1 MLPLHGWP
9 GLAGATYGVPLAD
22 VLLSGLLEQA
32 LVVRNAVLAVD
43 EAGEKVV
50 SVMRYDIEG
59 DIAGP
64 LESQL
69 ARSAPQKERIRRG
82 EGLNIPGHCVDV
94 RG

>member
-1 MLPLHGWP
+1 M
-9 GLAGATYGVPLAD
+9 
-22 VLLSGLLEQA
+22 LLSGILEQA

-59 DIAGP
+59 VIAGP
-64 LESQL
+64 LGGQL
-69 ARSAPQKERIRRG
+69 ARSAPQNESIRRG